1 MTRIFKYASLLMA
14 AVMLLSCSG
23 QQDTTGGT
31 DNVGSDLHLSVDKN
45 LIQAGEDVATL
56 SLTLN
61 GEPVTEGVTFFD
73 SKNQVIDIADF
84 KFSTEKAGEYVVWAA
99 YGTMNSNQVTI
110 TVVATAIPS
119 TPEDPNPESTSF
131 KSRVLVSQ
139 FTGTGCPNCP
149 AMMNRLHPILE
160 DATKAEEIVWV
171 ACHSY
176 NNDDPAF
183 LPSSKFS
190 DHYGGGFPSLNL
202 DFVSKVLNYN
212 SYTSE
217 TVWGFIS
224 DQNKTKKDV
233 ASGIAVNAK
242 LVDGQVVAKVT
253 VKAAE
258 TAEYRIGA
266 MLLEDGIKKTQ
277 SSATADWMNTHDACI
292 RYIDAGTKATGHKL
306 ATIEKG
312 KTADYLFIWN
322 LEDIWQKAKIE
333 SDSWDAFVLE
343 NLRMA
348 VYVVSTMKING
359 QESYYVNNATY
370 AEFNDETTFAYA
382 E

>member
-1 MTRIFKYASLLMA
+1 MA

-23 QQDTTGGT
+23 QQDTTGGI
-31 DNVGSDLHLSVDKN
+31 DNLGSDLYLSVDKN
-45 LIQAGEDVATL
+45 LIQAGEDVAIL

-61 GEPVTEGVTFFD
+61 GESVTEGVTFFD
-73 SKNQVIDIADF
+73 GDYKVLDIADF
-84 KFSTEKAGEYVVWAA
+84 KFSTEKAGEYVIWAA
-99 YGTMNSNQVTI
+99 YGTMNSNRVTI

-119 TPEDPNPESTSF
+119 TPEDSKPESTSF

-160 DATKAEEIVWV
+160 DATKADQVIWV

-190 DHYGGGFPSLNL
+190 DIYGGGFPSLNL

-224 DQNKTKKDV
+224 DQNKSKKEL

-277 SSATADWMNTHDACI
+277 ASATADWMNTHDACI
-292 RYIDAGTKATGHKL
+292 RYIDAGNKATGHKL
-306 ATIEKG
+306 AMIQKG

-333 SDSWDAFVLE
+333 SSSIDAFVLE

-348 VYVVSTMKING
+348 VYVVSTTKING

-370 AEFNDETTFAYA
+370 AEFNEETPFAYA